1 MTSNDPAAT
10 TPEPVRD
17 LKTAP
22 GGASC
27 GVRDPYPALAPKGA
41 RASRSAADPGGP
53 AAEREAGPG
62 VPTTQG
68 NDTTPTAAATIAPRR
83 RRLRQSVPRLN
94 RVCPRF
100 SDSEWTAVRT
110 AAETTELE
118 PGGYAAAAVL
128 ATAAS
133 NNPTAAIA
141 DYRRGVQELMESN
154 RQLAAIGNNLNQIAH
169 YLNAG
174 GQPAADLQQL
184 LHRVDDAITTVDEA
198 VTWLVRR

>member
-1 MTSNDPAAT
+1 M
-10 TPEPVRD
+10 
-17 LKTAP
+17 
-22 GGASC
+22 
-27 GVRDPYPALAPKGA
+27 
-41 RASRSAADPGGP
+41 
-53 AAEREAGPG
+53 
-62 VPTTQG
+62 
-68 NDTTPTAAATIAPRR
+68 
-83 RRLRQSVPRLN
+83 PRLN